1 VTKKK
6 PYIKPAV
13 KQVMINS
20 RVLRMI
26 DRQGFRDIFYEEL
39 QARRKTELKISEREV
54 FDSLNQEYYDVFN
67 RYRYSDYNSFKQLK

>member
-1 VTKKK
+1 MSKKK
-6 PYIKPAV
+6 YIKPQV

-54 FDSLNQEYYDVFN
+54 FDSLNQEYYEVFN

>member
-1 VTKKK
+1 MTKKK